1 MWFIGQL
8 GKHLGCLQEYPHSS
22 VLEFFLKKNLYTS
35 TLMIVAVYIFSL
47 FLKDQHTNVNMK
59 VVNIC

>member
-8 GKHLGCLQEYPHSS
+8 GKHLECLQEYPHSS
-22 VLEFFLKKNLYTS
+22 VLEFFKKNLYTS

-47 FLKDQHTNVNMK
+47 FFERSTH
-59 VVNIC
+59 